1 MRNAFNPAECSAY
14 ADLHEQNLTSE
25 QREVY
30 STVIDSVRNKDGKA
44 YIIDSRAGTGKT
56 YTEKCISARLRGEGK
71 TVQTVASTEFAA
83 LQLPGSWTAH
93 GMFKL
98 PMDEKL
104 TPSRVCNIK
113 TQTQRADL
121 IRNAYLIIWDELPM
135 THRYCVE
142 ALERSLRDITR
153 QNKLF
158 GGKSKLLPGDWR
170 QIGPV
175 SKIDSPTDV
184 VDMPSF
190 QAPYGNTST
199 GFGLQN
205 HNEIKKSSI
214 HRFRARY
221 RREQNQPYNHAWRP
235 NSHTYQC
242 ASGLTTTFRYSPL
255 GIAFHR
261 RDFYL
266 PGYIRRGG

>member
-1 MRNAFNPAECSAY
+1 
-14 ADLHEQNLTSE
+14 
-25 QREVY
+25 
-30 STVIDSVRNKDGKA
+30 
-44 YIIDSRAGTGKT
+44 
-56 YTEKCISARLRGEGK
+56 
-71 TVQTVASTEFAA
+71 
-83 LQLPGSWTAH
+83 
-93 GMFKL
+93 
-98 PMDEKL
+98 MDEKL

-158 GGKSKLLPGDWR
+158 GGKSKLLPGYWR